1 MSGAEMGPAPSTAD
15 KIASAGRGLL
25 AIALVV
31 AVLIGVRKMGWGG
44 EPVGAIFALGFL
56 LVGGIVGG
64 RVVGLLGMPRLTG
77 YLAVGVLA
85 GPSGFE
91 VFNRTEVASL
101 ELINELA
108 LALIALQAGAELTLP
123 MLKRGLKSFV
133 LASASHSVVIA
144 GGMALLFLGLSS
156 YIDFTKDL
164 PLGARFALGCVWGA
178 MAVSKAPADT
188 LAILGETKSKGPLAE
203 HALGVVVLLDV
214 LVLVLFAGAM
224 MVGRT
229 AFDPSASIS
238 LHEVTDLGMEIFSSI
253 AAGTAFGLGIAFFF
267 WAVKREKL
275 LFTIVVAY
283 GVTAFCQYF
292 HYDTLL
298 VFVVAGFVVMNL
310 TRVGPQLLHTTESAG
325 SAVMVV
331 FFATA
336 GAGLDLSALQRTW
349 PIALALAFGR
359 VFFTWLAC
367 QIGHRLADD
376 PTPVRRYAF
385 TSFISQAGVTIGLAS
400 IAAASLGPAGKEMKA
415 LVIAVIG
422 INELMGPLM
431 FKFGLSKAGEIGKAN
446 EADADEPGADAH
458 AHAESDDDQDERKV
472 SPREIGMSITPAE
485 EFDDDDEAPLKPSPP
500 GAVTPPPPLKH
511 DVDKPKG

>member
-1 MSGAEMGPAPSTAD
+1 MSGKTVPLTTAEKVT
-15 KIASAGRGLL
+15 SAGRGGL
-25 AIALVV
+25 ALALIV
-31 AVLIGVRKMGWGG
+31 AMLVGVRTMGWGG

-64 RVVGLLGMPRLTG
+64 RVVSLIGMPRLTG

-85 GPSGFE
+85 GPSGFAI
-91 VFNRTEVASL
+91 FNRAEVSSL
-101 ELINELA
+101 ELVNGLA
-108 LALIALQAGAELTLP
+108 LALIALQAGAELTMP

-133 LASASHSVVIA
+133 LASASHSIIITV
-144 GGMALLFLGLSS
+144 GMALLFLGLTSF
-156 YIDFTKDL
+156 IDFTKDL

-188 LAILGETKSKGPLAE
+188 LAILGETRSKGPLAE

-224 MVGRT
+224 MIGRS
-229 AFDPSASIS
+229 AFDPAATMSI
-238 LHEVTDLGMEIFSSI
+238 HEVTDLGMEIFSSI

-267 WAVKREKL
+267 WAVRREKL

-310 TRVGPQLLHTTESAG
+310 TREGPALLHTTESAG

-349 PIALALAFGR
+349 PVALALAFGR

-367 QIGHRLADD
+367 QVGHRLADD
-376 PTPVRRYAF
+376 EPNVRRYAF

-400 IAAASLGPAGKEMKA
+400 IAAEALGAPGRDLKA

-431 FKFGLSKAGEIGKAN
+431 FKLGLSKAGEIGKAD
-446 EADADEPGADAH
+446 EDDEDGHDEHAADGEGH
-458 AHAESDDDQDERKV
+458 NDDDEAAH
-472 SPREIGMSITPAE
+472 EIGISASPAE
-485 EFDDDDEAPLKPSPP
+485 LYDDDDEA
-500 GAVTPPPPLKH
+500 
-511 DVDKPKG
+511 DVDK